1 MFKKLFLSLT
11 VITLSTLT
19 SFPAFANTLSII
31 SNKDSYDF
39 KYIDFKENINNV
51 EKLNKELKNTEADEI
66 VAEILNDDNLVE
78 NIYDDNTD
86 GTTASS
92 ENINPSY
99 ISNFIMESTAYTG
112 GTLTATGTAP
122 VRDEYGISTIAVDS
136 SIIPLG
142 SLLYIDGYGYA
153 IAADTGGA
161 VKGYIVDLYLNSYDE
176 CINWG
181 RQNVSVYLL
190 AYPGQW

>member
-1 MFKKLFLSLT
+1 MFKKLFLLLT

-66 VAEILNDDNLVE
+66 VTEILNDDSLVE
-78 NIYDDNTD
+78 NMYDDS
-86 GTTASS
+86 TTASS

-112 GTLTATGTAP
+112 GTLTATGIAP

-153 IAADTGGA
+153 IAADTGAA
-161 VKGYIVDLYLNSYDE
+161 VQGYIIDLYLNSYDE

-181 RQNVSVYLL
+181 RQNVSVYLI